1 MMRKIVLSL
10 IASLGLCSL
19 ALAQNKQVS
28 GTVTDADGMAAIGAS
43 VVVDGTTVGTTTN
56 TEGKFTITAPANA
69 TLVVTY
75 LGYETQKV
83 PVAGR
88 TALQITLQ
96 EDTTDIEDVVV
107 LGYGSGRKVGTTIGS
122 VDQVKG
128 DKLENRPSNNVADAL
143 QGQVA
148 GLSIMTGNGE
158 LTTTSTIRVHGVG
171 SISASTAPLILLDGA
186 PITASTLLAIN
197 QNDIEAI
204 NVLKDASATSIY
216 GSRAANGVIYV
227 TTKRGRRGSDDVD
240 VTLRTQYSMSSAI
253 KPRLKAMNTE
263 DYLYYKGA
271 LLAAQ
276 DGLDPYNYD
285 DVMDMRNTFV
295 NQRGIDPSVNT
306 NWFDDILEKN
316 APMYQVDLSV
326 AGGSQKTSYFFS
338 GNYLDQTGILPYSQ
352 LSRYNFRANVD
363 TKVNKWLKMGVNL
376 GIGYQTASQT
386 SSVDNTGQLIAN
398 NPLFATLVLPTYQP
412 CYNADGS
419 VIEWLGVIGTQNPLI
434 VTKYDSNKQ
443 NQIYLNGSGFVELTP
458 VRGLTLRSQLSAT
471 AYDNRQSQAY
481 SPAMPHGENII
492 EGTGTAAELF
502 SRYYTWTWTNTAEY
516 KTAFGQ
522 DKDHHFTALLGE
534 ETIYTGTDSFSAA
547 VRGVT
552 STEFINLNMGI
563 ESSGLPSYSN
573 SQFASNSIFGRLEYD
588 YANRYFFDVALRND
602 ASSRFAKD
610 DRNALFWSV
619 GAMWKIS
626 NEAFLKDNMTITNLG
641 LRASYGTQG
650 NSGIADYAFYQYL
663 APGYAYDGQTSWGLA
678 NPGNPGLKWEEQGLL
693 TIGVDI
699 ELWRKLSLEVQY
711 YRRETTNMLMDIP
724 QAPSTGFTSHPGNVG
739 GMRNAGID
747 VTLNYDIYASR
758 DWFVNFHATFNYNKN
773 KLTKM
778 WPGAPDKVPAGSYLY
793 FVKDGA
799 YPTWGMPE
807 WRGVDP
813 ASGRPQWTGAD
824 GEITNNYA
832 EADIVYFDKSI
843 FAPYTGG
850 FGITA
855 QWKGISL
862 TADFAWVAGNYMMNN
877 NLYFA
882 ANSSYALQGFNQAY
896 EVLDYWKPDDC
907 YGKKYPSLEYSGSA
921 NFDGGTQFDSR
932 MLEDASFLRLK
943 NIQIAYT
950 LPSHLLKKTRFIKGL
965 KVYVGARNL
974 WTITGYNGFDPEVAE
989 NAFDTDIYPNSR
1001 QWTFGLELKF

>member
-96 EDTTDIEDVVV
+96 EDTTNIEDVVV
-107 LGYGSGRKVGTTIGS
+107 LGYGSGRKVGTVIGS

-148 GLSIMTGNGE
+148 GLSVMTGNGE

-186 PITASTLLAIN
+186 PITSATLLSLN
-197 QNDIEAI
+197 QNDIESI

-263 DYLYYKGA
+263 DYLYYMGA
-271 LLAAQ
+271 LIAAQ
-276 DGLDPYNYD
+276 NGLDPYDSDNVLD
-285 DVMDMRNTFV
+285 ARNFFV

-306 NWFDDILEKN
+306 NWFDEVLEKN

-338 GNYLDQTGILPYSQ
+338 GNYLDQTGTMPGSK

-386 SSVDNTGQLIAN
+386 SSVSNGGRLIAN
-398 NPLFATLVLPTYQP
+398 NPLFSTLVIPSYQP
-412 CYNADGS
+412 CYGADGE
-419 VIEWLGVIGTQNPLI
+419 VLEWLSVFGSQNPLI

-443 NQIYLNGSGFVELTP
+443 NQIYLNGTGFVELTP
-458 VRGLTLRSQLSAT
+458 VRGLTLRSQLSAS
-471 AYDNRQSQAY
+471 AFDHRSSSAY
-481 SPAMPHGENII
+481 SPAMPQVNGP
-492 EGTGTAAELF
+492 EGIGNAAELF
-502 SRYYTWTWTNTAEY
+502 QRSYTWTWTNTAEY

-522 DKDHHFTALLGE
+522 DRNHHFTALIGE
-534 ETIYTGTDSFSAA
+534 ETIYTGADSFSAA

-552 STEFINLNMGI
+552 STEFINLNMGT
-563 ESSGLPSYSN
+563 ESDGRPSYSR
-573 SQFASNSIFGRLEYD
+573 SQFASNSVFGRVEYD

-619 GAMWKIS
+619 GAMWNIK
-626 NEAFLKDNMTITNLG
+626 NEAFLKDNTTISDLS

-663 APGYAYDGQTSWGLA
+663 APGYPYDGQTVWALA
-678 NPGNPGLKWEEQGLL
+678 NPGTPNLQWEKQGLL
-693 TIGVDI
+693 TIGANI
-699 ELWRKLSLEVQY
+699 ELWSKLSLEVQY
-711 YRRETTNMLMDIP
+711 YRRQTTDMLMDIP
-724 QAPSTGFTSHPGNVG
+724 QAPSSGFTSLPGNVG
-739 GMRNAGID
+739 GMRNSGID

-758 DWFVNFHATFNYNKN
+758 DWFVNFRATFNYNKN
-773 KLTKM
+773 KLTKL
-778 WPGAPDKVPAGSYLY
+778 WPGAGDEVPYGDFMY
-793 FVKDGA
+793 FVKGEA
-799 YPTWGMPE
+799 FPTYYVQE
-807 WRGVDP
+807 WRGVNP
-813 ASGRPQWTGAD
+813 ETGEPQWTGAD
-824 GEITNNYA
+824 GEVTSEFS
-832 EADIVYFDKSI
+832 EAVPVNLHKS
-843 FAPYTGG
+843 FVAPYTGG
-850 FGITA
+850 FGVTA
-855 QWKGISL
+855 QWKGIAL
-862 TADFAWVAGNYMMNN
+862 TVDFAWVAGNYMVNN
-877 NLYFA
+877 NLFFA
-882 ANSSYALQGFNQAY
+882 ANSENALSGLNQVT
-896 EVLDYWKPDDC
+896 EVLDYWKPDDR
-907 YGKKYPSLEYSGSA
+907 YGKKYPSLEYSAQAG
-921 NFDGGTQFDSR
+921 GGTQFDSR

-943 NIQIAYT
+943 NIQLSYT
-950 LPSHLLKKTRFIKGL
+950 LPDHLMKKTRFIKGL

-974 WTITGYNGFDPEVAE
+974 WTLTGYNGFDPEVAE
-989 NAFDTDIYPNSR
+989 NVFDTDIYPNSR
-1001 QWTFGLELKF
+1001 QWTFGLEFKF

>member
-96 EDTTDIEDVVV
+96 EDTTNIEDVVV
-107 LGYGSGRKVGTTIGS
+107 LGYGSGRKVGTVIGS

-148 GLSIMTGNGE
+148 GLSVMTGNGE

-186 PITASTLLAIN
+186 PISSTTLLSLN

-227 TTKRGRRGSDDVD
+227 TTKRGRRGSDDVN
-240 VTLRTQYSMSSAI
+240 VTLRTQYSMSSTI

-263 DYLYYKGA
+263 DYLYYMGA
-271 LLAAQ
+271 LYAAAS
-276 DGLDPYNYD
+276 GTDPYNPD
-285 DVMDMRNTFV
+285 DILDGRSMFINDFGV
-295 NQRGIDPSVNT
+295 DPSINT
-306 NWFDDILEKN
+306 NWFDELMEKN
-316 APMYQVDLSV
+316 APMYQIDLSV

-338 GNYLDQTGILPYSQ
+338 GNYLDQTGTMPGSK

-376 GIGYQTASQT
+376 GIGYQDAT
-386 SSVDNTGQLIAN
+386 SAPTNSTMGALYTV
-398 NPLFATLVLPTYQP
+398 NPLFGSLLLPSYQP
-412 CYNADGS
+412 CYDANGQL
-419 VIEWLGVIGTQNPLI
+419 IEWLGVAGGQNPLVI
-434 VTKYDSNKQ
+434 PKYYPHLE

-458 VRGLTLRSQLSAT
+458 VRGLTLRSQLSAS
-471 AYDNRQSQAY
+471 AFDNRSSSYY
-481 SPAMPHGENII
+481 SPAMPQSSGP
-492 EGTGTAAELF
+492 EGTGSAAELF
-502 SRYYTWTWTNTAEY
+502 ERTYTWTWTNTAEY

-534 ETIYTGTDSFSAA
+534 ETIYTGAHGFSAA

-552 STEFINLNMGI
+552 STEFINLNMGT
-563 ESSGLPSYSN
+563 ESDGLPSYSR
-573 SQFASNSIFGRLEYD
+573 SQFASNSVFGRVEYD

-619 GAMWKIS
+619 GAMWNIK
-626 NEAFLKDNMTITNLG
+626 NEAFLRDNMTITDLS

-663 APGYAYDGQTSWGLA
+663 APGSPYDGQTSWGLA
-678 NPGNPGLKWEEQGLL
+678 NPGNPSLSWEKQGLL

-711 YRRETTNMLMDIP
+711 YRRQTTDMLMDVP
-724 QAPSTGFTSHPGNVG
+724 QAPSSGFTSLPGNVG
-739 GMRNAGID
+739 GMRNSGID

-758 DWFVNFHATFNYNKN
+758 DWFVNFHANFNYNKN
-773 KLTKM
+773 TLTKM
-778 WPGAPDKVPAGSYLY
+778 WPGAADVVAFGSGLY
-793 FVKDGA
+793 FVKGEA
-799 YPTWGMPE
+799 YPAWYMQE

-813 ASGRPQWTGAD
+813 ETGYSQWTAAD
-824 GEITNNYA
+824 GGVTNDYSDA
-832 EADIVYFDKSI
+832 VPVDLHKSLI
-843 FAPYTGG
+843 APYTGG
-850 FGITA
+850 FGFTV
-855 QWKGISL
+855 QWKGLAL
-862 TADFAWVAGNYMMNN
+862 TADFAWVAGNYLFNN

-882 ANSSYALQGFNQAY
+882 ANINDAMGGNNQVY
-896 EVLDYWKPDDC
+896 EVLDYWKPDDR
-907 YGKKYPSLEYSGSA
+907 YGKKYPSLDYAINNPS
-921 NFDGGTQFDSR
+921 GGTQFDSR

-950 LPSHLLKKTRFIKGL
+950 LPDHLMKKTRFIKGL

-974 WTITGYNGFDPEVAE
+974 WTVTGYNGFDPEASGS
-989 NAFDTDIYPNSR
+989 NYFDADVYPNTR
-1001 QWTFGLELKF
+1001 QWTFGLEFKF